1 MGSWDLIGLDV
12 MSRCARDKT
21 NFGRDG
27 RRIFGG
33 LKFFISGYFWVGQF
47 WKIFSVYSKLMFPF
61 SFSFNAFWKFL
72 RLGNLAWDFLGVKFW
87 SREFFQF

>member
-12 MSRCARDKT
+12 MSRCACDKT

-47 WKIFSVYSKLMFPF
+47 
-61 SFSFNAFWKFL
+61 
-72 RLGNLAWDFLGVKFW
+72 
-87 SREFFQF
+87 